1 MGPWAGAPGL
11 WRFTGTV
18 HRCIKRQSSVS
29 RSPAE
34 IKWAKGY
41 PPLLIVAADGGSAG
55 SQLTPLTGAV
65 ARAERGDTGTIS
77 PQLG

>member
-1 MGPWAGAPGL
+1 MGPCSGALGL
-11 WRFTGTV
+11 WWFTGTV
-18 HRCIKRQSSVS
+18 HRCIKRRSSVS

-55 SQLTPLTGAV
+55 SQLTPRTGA
-65 ARAERGDTGTIS
+65 AAWAERGGAGAIS
-77 PQLG
+77 PELG

>member
-18 HRCIKRQSSVS
+18 HRCIKCHSSVS
-29 RSPAE
+29 RSPVE
-34 IKWAKGY
+34 IKLAKGY

-55 SQLTPLTGAV
+55 SQLTPLTGAA
-65 ARAERGDTGTIS
+65 ARAERGGAGAIS
-77 PQLG
+77 PELG